1 MRHKSKKL
9 PWATAHRELGPRGRA
24 ADQAAWQ
31 PLLAQVPRE
40 SGATAG
46 EPQLGSRSRG
56 TARFAWGATCGRRYV
71 AAWGRR
77 ISWNIKKKYW
87 SLHPSHHPHATAI
100 ALHDH
105 HLQITANQF
114 IQLGSKP
121 MTSVVGLLPRR
132 LFAFSTLIM
141 LMGCGVISIVAP
153 AIAVWVSGHCRRGP
167 CCTFQ
172 CA

>member
-1 MRHKSKKL
+1 MRRESKKL
-9 PWATAHRELGPRGRA
+9 PWANACTQSLTHSHTHARTHSLTHACTHYVVCLSKRPSGSLGAMLELEH
-24 ADQAAWQ
+24 QKEILFT
-31 PLLAQVPRE
+31 PLITSPPTPMPLP
-40 SGATAG
+40 
-46 EPQLGSRSRG
+46 LH
-56 TARFAWGATCGRRYV
+56 
-71 AAWGRR
+71 
-77 ISWNIKKKYW
+77 
-87 SLHPSHHPHATAI
+87 SLPG
-100 ALHDH
+100 H
-105 HLQITANQF
+105 HLQITINQF